1 MDIIE
6 IQNIEIYEFCLLNTV
21 TGEMIFHKSP
31 LSKGFKGSYF
41 KDQNTFFAV
50 YPTRNGPYIFYRNR
64 NYPIYKELTMILE
77 VDGAHRKFTVAEYGI
92 EISYQQSKYLGFDV
106 WSEEMDIDLFYM
118 ITQSY
123 KNDMFYSR
131 YTLKHSK
138 AE

>member
-21 TGEMIFHKSP
+21 TGEMIFHKNP

-50 YPTRNGPYIFYRNR
+50 YPTENGPYIFYKNR
-64 NYPIYKELTMILE
+64 IYPIYKELTMILE
-77 VDGAHRKFTVAEYGI
+77 IDEVHRNFTVAEYGI

-106 WSEEMDIDLFYM
+106 WSEEMDIDLFYI
-118 ITQSY
+118 ITHSY

-131 YTLKHSK
+131 YTLKTF
-138 AE
+138 